1 MNGRSRMAWA
11 LRAEWTKLWTGGGG
25 TWWLLFGVVALTVAV
40 SAASSALTFPDA
52 CPRTGCLQDPVK
64 ISLTGVAVGQVAVAM
79 LAILAV
85 SGEYATGMIRTTLT
99 ALPRRSTLLA
109 AKAAVV
115 TGPILATAVA
125 AVLGALAAGR
135 LLLPGNGFTPEH
147 GYPPLSLTDG
157 PTLRA
162 AAGSVLYLVLIGL
175 LSLGVGVMVRDS
187 AAAIGVTLGL
197 LFLPLLLF
205 MIPDADLRT
214 LIFRVTPMN
223 AGLAIQVT
231 RDLASWPI
239 SPWAGLSV
247 MTAWAGAGLL
257 GGGLLLR
264 HRDA

>member
-1 MNGRSRMAWA
+1 MSGRPRMAWA
-11 LRAEWTKLWTGGGG
+11 LRAEWTKLWTGGG

-40 SAASSALTFPDA
+40 SAAASALTFPDA

-99 ALPRRSTLLA
+99 ALPGRSTVLA
-109 AKAAVV
+109 AKAVVV
-115 TGPILATAVA
+115 TGPILAAAIA
-125 AVLGALAAGR
+125 AVLGALASGR
-135 LLLPGNGFTPEH
+135 LLLPSSGFTPEH

-175 LSLGVGVMVRDS
+175 LSLGVGVTVRDS

-205 MIPDADLRT
+205 MIPDPDLRT

-223 AGLAIQVT
+223 AGLAIQAT
-231 RDLASWPI
+231 RDLAAWPI
-239 SPWAGLSV
+239 APWAGLSV
-247 MTAWAGAGLL
+247 LAAWAGTGLL